1 MDWRPEMTPLGEQA
15 AANPAQN
22 GITGIDHPVIAVRD
36 MEVARQ
42 TFMRLGFTVPP
53 RGSHVE
59 WGTGNWCIMFPEDY
73 LELRGIIDTD
83 RPLQGLDS
91 FIDNR
96 GEGLMGVAFGTR
108 NAKQARSLL
117 LGSGVGVR
125 KFTSLTRNFEHPGG
139 WTQPQFD
146 LCFPVEADVTGL
158 MHVVLCEHKTPEL
171 LRPAEILCHENTTVA
186 VMDMT
191 GAVDDLD
198 AVEECQKRLLGDLAV
213 VRFEDAIRLT
223 ILGGQLIRL
232 LRTDRFVKDYGTA
245 APEILPPRPYLG
257 AITLRVTDLAR
268 TGAALEDRTVEFTWP
283 SPGRRLRVPA
293 SQACG
298 TVLDFVGS

>member
-36 MEVARQ
+36 MEEARQ

-59 WGTGNWCIMFPEDY
+59 WGTGNWCIMFTEDY

-108 NAKQARSLL
+108 NAKQARALL
-117 LGSGVGVR
+117 LGSGIGVR

-139 WTQPQFD
+139 WTQPQFN
-146 LCFPVEADVTGL
+146 LCFPVEGYTLALDFKLDKGL
-158 MHVVLCEHKTPEL
+158 FPLLDELDRIVL
-171 LRPAEILCHENTTVA
+171 
-186 VMDMT
+186 
-191 GAVDDLD
+191 
-198 AVEECQKRLLGDLAV
+198 
-213 VRFEDAIRLT
+213 
-223 ILGGQLIRL
+223 
-232 LRTDRFVKDYGTA
+232 DYGGRLYLAKDVRMSEATFKQSY
-245 APEILPPRPYLG
+245 PRWEQLAEVRKQYGADKVFNSLQSERLG
-257 AITLRVTDLAR
+257 I
-268 TGAALEDRTVEFTWP
+268 
-283 SPGRRLRVPA
+283 
-293 SQACG
+293 
-298 TVLDFVGS
+298 

>member
-1 MDWRPEMTPLGEQA
+1 MIS
-15 AANPAQN
+15 NPRN
-22 GITGIDHPVIAVRD
+22 GITSIDHPVIAVRD
-36 MEVARQ
+36 MEEARQ

-59 WGTGNWCIMFPEDY
+59 WGTGNWCIMFPKDY

-91 FIDNR
+91 FIDDR

-108 NAKQARSLL
+108 NAKESRNLL
-117 LGSGVGVR
+117 ASSGVGVR
-125 KFTSLTRNFEHPGG
+125 TFVSLTRNFEHRDG
-139 WTQPQFD
+139 WTQPRFD
-146 LCFPVEADVTGL
+146 LCFPAEADVTGL

-171 LRPAEILCHENTTVA
+171 LRPAEFLHHENATVGI
-186 VMDMT
+186 VDIT
-191 GAVDDLD
+191 GAVDDID
-198 AVEECQKRLLGDLAV
+198 SAEECQKRLLGEAAV
-213 VRFEDAIRLT
+213 VRYQDEIRLA
-223 ILGGQLIRL
+223 IPSGQFIRL
-232 LRTDRFVKDYGTA
+232 LRTERFLKDYGAA
-245 APEILPPRPYLG
+245 APKILPPRPYLG

-283 SPGRRLRVPA
+283 GPGRRLRVPA

-298 TVLDFVGS
+298 TVLDFVSS